1 MRHEPMF
8 NEVNSRMK
16 FTVAFSGRSTPTAGR
31 CRAASPLW
39 RAVIFGL
46 FTVATAACGS
56 GDSATGGGADAGDQP
71 WLRIKP
77 TWDSIYAGYFGP
89 SGVASC
95 SNGSTCHTTADK
107 SGVIA
112 SNFACIDKNG
122 CYASLLGASHLIR
135 SQDAMD
141 PAATPF
147 LSKLRQNTGMG
158 RMPSNSTFLFQPED
172 VDVLKTWIG
181 NGAKN
186 D

>member
-1 MRHEPMF
+1 
-8 NEVNSRMK
+8 MK
-16 FTVAFSGRSTPTAGR
+16 RGSVKHRQIAAIFIAVVMTA
-31 CRAASPLW
+31 CS
-39 RAVIFGL
+39 
-46 FTVATAACGS
+46 S
-56 GDSATGGGADAGDQP
+56 GDSTGGGGGDAGAQP
-71 WLRIKP
+71 WLTIKP

-95 SNGSTCHTTADK
+95 ANGSTCHTTPDT

-112 SNFACIDKNG
+112 SNFSCTDKDA
-122 CYASLLGASHLIR
+122 CYASLMGASHLIR
-135 SQDAMD
+135 AQDPMD

-147 LSKLRQNTGMG
+147 LSKLRQKTGMG

-181 NGAKN
+181 HGAKN